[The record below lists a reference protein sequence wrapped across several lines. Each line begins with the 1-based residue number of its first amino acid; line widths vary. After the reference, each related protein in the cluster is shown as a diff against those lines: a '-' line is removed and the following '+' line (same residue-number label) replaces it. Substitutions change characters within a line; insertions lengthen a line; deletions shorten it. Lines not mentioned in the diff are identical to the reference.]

1 MANPIF
7 QTSYS
12 QRPGEAL
19 LGQIAEAMAPSMRSA
34 GVARG
39 QVKAGFG
46 VFKVPGTG
54 TRGQFP
60 TKEREVF
67 HQPNPSAAVDVDAF
81 LTATATAAT
90 PVTHTSFN
98 GVVGSSELQPARKL
112 TITLSNH
119 ADFDATTATVVY
131 LNEGGRRTTEVL
143 NIPDGGNATL
153 TTTGYV
159 SQLISVALQ
168 AQAGVGGS
176 YTIGIAA
183 MPALTIADFL
193 GVAIRQVIHETF
205 ASNDVWRYTG
215 GGVAASA
222 TADYVDCDS
231 VPFLSQGGIWVASE
245 EAVSDMDPVYV
256 RVAAGAGGS
265 ILGAFRNDADT
276 ASCVAVTGARFVRN
290 ASAPSAGQ
298 VTPAWVRFG
307 YGW

>member
-1 MANPIF
+1 MANPPIF

-34 GVARG
+34 AVARG

-46 VFKVPGTG
+46 CFKVPGTG

-60 TKEREVF
+60 TKERELY
-67 HQPNPSAAVDVDAF
+67 HQPYPGPGADADAITVAGTSATGVSTLAD
-81 LTATATAAT
+81 
-90 PVTHTSFN
+90 
-98 GVVGSSELQPARKL
+98 GVVGSAEMQPARKL
-112 TITLSNH
+112 TIT
-119 ADFDATTATVVY
+119 FDASTDWDPTTGVITY
-131 LNEGGRRTTEVL
+131 LDEGGRMKTENVA
-143 NIPDGGNATL
+143 IATSTSV
-153 TTTGYV
+153 TTTGYASKFV
-159 SQLISVALQ
+159 SFQKP
-168 AQAGVGGS
+168 AQTGAGGA
-176 YTIGIAA
+176 YTIGVAA

-215 GGVAASA
+215 GGVSASA
-222 TADYVDCDS
+222 TCDYVDCDS
-231 VPFLSQGGIWVASE
+231 VPYLSQGGIWVASE

-290 ASAPSAGQ
+290 AAAPSAGQ
-298 VTPAWVRFG
+298 YSPAWVRFG